1 MGKNTS
7 KNISKNLSV
16 KYCLKIND
24 HIKQSATDAY
34 KTDSKRAI
42 QKIAEAT
49 GDLFG
54 NKIVN
59 KTTRVPKNSQQNNS
73 ETVTNEHDRERHKER
88 HIYPEER
95 QEIIDEVGLNS
106 IIMKYQNILK
116 VSENSHQYKSETVTN
131 ENDKEIPEEIPKERS
146 IYPEE
151 RQKVIDNLVI
161 NRIV

>member
-34 KTDSKRAI
+34 KTDP
-42 QKIAEAT
+42 KIAEAT
-49 GDLFG
+49 GDLIG

-59 KTTRVPKNSQQNNS
+59 KTTRVSKNSQQNYS

-116 VSENSHQYKSETVTN
+116 VSENSHQCKSETVTN
-131 ENDKEIPEEIPKERS
+131 ENDKEITEEIPKERS